1 MLKIE
6 CRIEDGDPCLIIYTW
21 DGVQIYT
28 RKEGH
33 ADISQREY
41 VYSLKKPQTAEELA
55 SALMLL
61 RHWCGIAK

>member
-6 CRIEDGDPCLIIYTW
+6 CRIEDGAPCLIIYTR

-28 RKEGH
+28 REGGH

-41 VYSLKKPQTAEELA
+41 VYSLKKPRSAEELA

-61 RHWCGIAK
+61 RYWCGISR